1 MRTLSAGRRSHA
13 YAGPGARRVIGA
25 VAVTSLAVFGATVTA
40 RGTAADA
47 TCSAP
52 GACPAIA
59 SVLPSALP
67 FNRSSDTTMTVNG
80 TRLDVVS
87 AVLLEPGDA
96 PLAFQ
101 LQAADHMTVTLP
113 TGVSAGDHWLILS
126 SPFGDSDH
134 APPPEF
140 QVIAQSLAPLPDQ
153 PAVSFDPAPGA
164 NPTPAATASSTP
176 TASATPTA
184 RVAATAAPASGGPWG
199 RVSVAVAGGAAAL
212 ALVAGLTLGVLRRRR
227 HRRVPTAPDDEGPPE
242 EVVDA
247 RLERV

>member
-13 YAGPGARRVIGA
+13 YFGGGARRTIGA
-25 VAVTSLAVFGATVTA
+25 LAVTSLALSAVTATA
-40 RGTAADA
+40 RGTAADT
-47 TCSAP
+47 TCTAP

-67 FNRSSDTTMTVNG
+67 FNRSSDTTLTVNG

-96 PLAFQ
+96 PLTFQ
-101 LQAADHMTVTLP
+101 LQAADHMSVTLP

-140 QVIAQSLAPLPDQ
+140 QVIAQSLAPVPSQ

-164 NPTPAATASSTP
+164 SPTPASTDSSTP
-176 TASATPTA
+176 SASATPSA
-184 RVAATAAPASGGPWG
+184 RVAATVAPASGGPWG
-199 RVSVAVAGGAAAL
+199 RASVAAGGAVAL
-212 ALVAGLTLGVLRRRR
+212 ALLAGGLTFVLLRRRR
-227 HRRVPTAPDDEGPPE
+227 NRPEPPAPDEGPSE